1 MSGIGSRLRQERE
14 RLGLSQKKFG
24 EVGGVEANAQGRYE
38 SGDRVPKADYLSRVA
53 AKGVDVL
60 YIVTGRRTP
69 TRADNLSQS
78 EEKIL
83 VSYRALYKEDQDAI
97 RHLTHTLAEL
107 SVSSLMKER
116 RTPESLRAGRSQCI
130 NQPPDTPVEQVLVIW
145 RLSLGQHAAFLLRC
159 PATYKTK
166 SRGVC
171 LIRVLV
177 VDDHDLVR
185 TGITRML
192 ADIDGLQVVGQ
203 AESGEESLLKA
214 RELKPDVVLMDVK
227 MPGIGGLE
235 ATRKLLRSHPDIKV
249 VAVTVCEEDPFPTRL
264 LQAGAAG
271 YLTKG
276 AGLNEMVQAIRL
288 VFAGQR
294 YISPQI
300 AQQLV
305 FKSFQPSSE
314 SPFDA
319 LSEREI
325 QIALMIVGCQKVQ
338 IISDK
343 LCLSPK
349 TVNTY
354 RYRIFEKLSISSD
367 VELTLLAVR
376 HGMVDAS
383 A

>member
-1 MSGIGSRLRQERE
+1 M
-14 RLGLSQKKFG
+14 
-24 EVGGVEANAQGRYE
+24 
-38 SGDRVPKADYLSRVA
+38 
-53 AKGVDVL
+53 
-60 YIVTGRRTP
+60 
-69 TRADNLSQS
+69 
-78 EEKIL
+78 
-83 VSYRALYKEDQDAI
+83 
-97 RHLTHTLAEL
+97 
-107 SVSSLMKER
+107 
-116 RTPESLRAGRSQCI
+116 
-130 NQPPDTPVEQVLVIW
+130 
-145 RLSLGQHAAFLLRC
+145 
-159 PATYKTK
+159 
-166 SRGVC
+166 
-171 LIRVLV
+171 IRVLV

-203 AESGEESLLKA
+203 AESGEESLIKA

-227 MPGIGGLE
+227 MPGIGGLG
-235 ATRKLLRSHPDIKV
+235 ATCKLLRSHPDIKV
-249 VAVTVCEEDPFPTRL
+249 VVVTVCEEDPFPTRL

-276 AGLNEMVQAIRL
+276 AGLAEMVQAIRL

-300 AQQLV
+300 AQQLAI
-305 FKSFQPSSE
+305 KSFQPVND

-338 IISDK
+338 SISDK

>member
-1 MSGIGSRLRQERE
+1 M
-14 RLGLSQKKFG
+14 
-24 EVGGVEANAQGRYE
+24 
-38 SGDRVPKADYLSRVA
+38 
-53 AKGVDVL
+53 
-60 YIVTGRRTP
+60 
-69 TRADNLSQS
+69 
-78 EEKIL
+78 
-83 VSYRALYKEDQDAI
+83 
-97 RHLTHTLAEL
+97 
-107 SVSSLMKER
+107 
-116 RTPESLRAGRSQCI
+116 
-130 NQPPDTPVEQVLVIW
+130 
-145 RLSLGQHAAFLLRC
+145 
-159 PATYKTK
+159 
-166 SRGVC
+166 
-171 LIRVLV
+171 IRVLV

-192 ADIDGLQVVGQ
+192 ADIDGLQVVG
-203 AESGEESLLKA
+203 EGDSGEAALKLA

-264 LQAGAAG
+264 MQAGAAG

-276 AGLNEMVQAIRL
+276 AGLDEMVQAIRL
-288 VFAGQR
+288 AFAGQR

-300 AQQLV
+300 AQQLAL
-305 FKSFQPSSE
+305 KSFQPQG

-354 RYRIFEKLSISSD
+354 RYRIFEKLSVTSD

-383 A
+383 L

>member
-1 MSGIGSRLRQERE
+1 
-14 RLGLSQKKFG
+14 
-24 EVGGVEANAQGRYE
+24 
-38 SGDRVPKADYLSRVA
+38 
-53 AKGVDVL
+53 
-60 YIVTGRRTP
+60 
-69 TRADNLSQS
+69 
-78 EEKIL
+78 
-83 VSYRALYKEDQDAI
+83 
-97 RHLTHTLAEL
+97 
-107 SVSSLMKER
+107 
-116 RTPESLRAGRSQCI
+116 
-130 NQPPDTPVEQVLVIW
+130 
-145 RLSLGQHAAFLLRC
+145 
-159 PATYKTK
+159 
-166 SRGVC
+166 

-192 ADIDGLQVVGQ
+192 ADIDGLQVVG
-203 AESGEESLLKA
+203 EGDSGEAALKLA

-276 AGLNEMVQAIRL
+276 AGLDEMVQAIRL
-288 VFAGQR
+288 AFAGQR

-300 AQQLV
+300 AQQLAL
-305 FKSFQPSSE
+305 KSFQPQG

-354 RYRIFEKLSISSD
+354 RYRIFEKLSVTSD

-383 A
+383 L

>member
-1 MSGIGSRLRQERE
+1 M
-14 RLGLSQKKFG
+14 
-24 EVGGVEANAQGRYE
+24 
-38 SGDRVPKADYLSRVA
+38 
-53 AKGVDVL
+53 
-60 YIVTGRRTP
+60 
-69 TRADNLSQS
+69 
-78 EEKIL
+78 
-83 VSYRALYKEDQDAI
+83 
-97 RHLTHTLAEL
+97 
-107 SVSSLMKER
+107 
-116 RTPESLRAGRSQCI
+116 
-130 NQPPDTPVEQVLVIW
+130 
-145 RLSLGQHAAFLLRC
+145 
-159 PATYKTK
+159 
-166 SRGVC
+166 
-171 LIRVLV
+171 IRVLV

-203 AESGEESLLKA
+203 AESGEESLIKA

-300 AQQLV
+300 AQQLAI
-305 FKSFQPSSE
+305 KSFQPTND

-349 TVNTY
+349 PSTLTATV
-354 RYRIFEKLSISSD
+354 SSRSFRS
-367 VELTLLAVR
+367 AVT
-376 HGMVDAS
+376 S
-383 A
+383 N

>member
-1 MSGIGSRLRQERE
+1 M
-14 RLGLSQKKFG
+14 
-24 EVGGVEANAQGRYE
+24 
-38 SGDRVPKADYLSRVA
+38 
-53 AKGVDVL
+53 
-60 YIVTGRRTP
+60 
-69 TRADNLSQS
+69 
-78 EEKIL
+78 
-83 VSYRALYKEDQDAI
+83 
-97 RHLTHTLAEL
+97 
-107 SVSSLMKER
+107 
-116 RTPESLRAGRSQCI
+116 
-130 NQPPDTPVEQVLVIW
+130 
-145 RLSLGQHAAFLLRC
+145 
-159 PATYKTK
+159 
-166 SRGVC
+166 
-171 LIRVLV
+171 IRVLV

-192 ADIDGLQVVGQ
+192 ADIDGLQVVGE
-203 AESGEESLLKA
+203 ADSGEASLKVA

-235 ATRKLLRSHPDIKV
+235 ATRKLLRSHPDVKV
-249 VAVTVCEEDPFPTRL
+249 VAVTVCEEDPFPTGL

-276 AGLNEMVQAIRL
+276 AGLDEMVQAIRL

-300 AQQLV
+300 AQQLAL
-305 FKSFQPSSE
+305 KSFQPQG

-354 RYRIFEKLSISSD
+354 RYRIFEKLSVTSD

-383 A
+383 L

>member
-1 MSGIGSRLRQERE
+1 
-14 RLGLSQKKFG
+14 
-24 EVGGVEANAQGRYE
+24 
-38 SGDRVPKADYLSRVA
+38 
-53 AKGVDVL
+53 
-60 YIVTGRRTP
+60 
-69 TRADNLSQS
+69 
-78 EEKIL
+78 
-83 VSYRALYKEDQDAI
+83 
-97 RHLTHTLAEL
+97 
-107 SVSSLMKER
+107 
-116 RTPESLRAGRSQCI
+116 
-130 NQPPDTPVEQVLVIW
+130 
-145 RLSLGQHAAFLLRC
+145 
-159 PATYKTK
+159 
-166 SRGVC
+166 
-171 LIRVLV
+171 
-177 VDDHDLVR
+177 
-185 TGITRML
+185 ML

-203 AESGEESLLKA
+203 AESGEESLIKA

-227 MPGIGGLE
+227 MPGIGGLG
-235 ATRKLLRSHPDIKV
+235 ATTKLLRSHPDIKV
-249 VAVTVCEEDPFPTRL
+249 VVVTVCEEDPFPTRL

-276 AGLNEMVQAIRL
+276 AGLAEMVQAIRL
-288 VFAGQR
+288 AFAGQR

-300 AQQLV
+300 AQQLAI
-305 FKSFQPSSE
+305 KSFQPTND

-338 IISDK
+338 AISDK

-354 RYRIFEKLSISSD
+354 RYRIFEKLAISSD